1 MAVILRLKIVLIG
14 SGNVATHLG
23 KAISNQ
29 RDYPIIQVFS
39 KTKAHARSLGTKLHC
54 AWTASIEE
62 LNTQAHLYLIAV
74 QDDQIEKVTLQLKS
88 ILPETAL
95 IVHTAGSVGCEVLSP
110 YFKNHGVLYPLQT
123 FTKSKKMSYA
133 NIPLL
138 VTGSTPRYAGM
149 IKALASL
156 ISKKVLVISDET
168 RGYIHLT
175 AVMVNNFPNYLY
187 LMAYQLLA
195 AQNIDFDILLSII
208 EETSAKIKT
217 MSPREAQTGPAR
229 RKDNLVLAKH
239 MELLKKYHP
248 GWDEAYKVMTT
259 LIQNEFK

>member
-110 YFKNHGVLYPLQT
+110 YFKKSWRIVSIADIYQIKKNVLCQYPLIGDWIHT
-123 FTKSKKMSYA
+123 PLCRNDKS
-133 NIPLL
+133 
-138 VTGSTPRYAGM
+138 TC
-149 IKALASL
+149 
-156 ISKKVLVISDET
+156 
-168 RGYIHLT
+168 
-175 AVMVNNFPNYLY
+175 F
-187 LMAYQLLA
+187 
-195 AQNIDFDILLSII
+195 FD
-208 EETSAKIKT
+208 
-217 MSPREAQTGPAR
+217 Q
-229 RKDNLVLAKH
+229 
-239 MELLKKYHP
+239 
-248 GWDEAYKVMTT
+248 
-259 LIQNEFK
+259 